1 MDYRWFLILHI
12 LFAIAWMGTVFYL
25 PRILVNLAEA
35 KGEAAVENRLQLMG
49 KRLYRFGH
57 VMFGLLLVFG
67 LTLWLHFGISG
78 GWLHA
83 KLLLVAVL
91 FAYFIASGVML
102 RRAAAGRG
110 LMSSKALRWFNE
122 VPVLVLFGIL
132 YFVVMKPF

>member
-35 KGEAAVENRLQLMG
+35 KGEAAVEKRLQLMG

-67 LTLWLHFGISG
+67 LTLWLHFGIAG

-122 VPVLVLFGIL
+122 VPVLLLFGVL